1 MTDRLIGRC
10 SPLSLKR
17 ACHLLKVSHSG
28 FARWKSVQNKTH
40 RHGVVNS
47 DAMILTQTKALI
59 NENQGIVPGVINLY
73 RQLQN
78 KGYCVDVKRLRSLL
92 RDNGIVHRWH
102 RKYVATTDSNHS
114 LSVSPN
120 LLKRQFDKFGI
131 NEAWCGDITYIDTE
145 DGWLYLASV
154 IDLGTRR
161 LVGYAMDKRMTTEL
175 ITTALKKAYDNEQP
189 DPGCIF
195 HSDRGSQYCS
205 HAFQDMLSE
214 YFMRSSMSQRG
225 QCWDNAPAESFWATL
240 KREIMPTGKRFSS
253 YELAKAKIEK
263 WIMYYNGKRPHSKL
277 GGVAPNTFYCKQLAM
292 L

>member
-1 MTDRLIGRC
+1 MESSVVIWLHPYFPTWELRGFHVISSGVLCEAVSVRYAFIEKSLTD
-10 SPLSLKR
+10 
-17 ACHLLKVSHSG
+17 
-28 FARWKSVQNKTH
+28 
-40 RHGVVNS
+40 
-47 DAMILTQTKALI
+47 
-59 NENQGIVPGVINLY
+59 
-73 RQLQN
+73 
-78 KGYCVDVKRLRSLL
+78 
-92 RDNGIVHRWH
+92 
-102 RKYVATTDSNHS
+102 
-114 LSVSPN
+114 
-120 LLKRQFDKFGI
+120 
-131 NEAWCGDITYIDTE
+131 
-145 DGWLYLASV
+145 
-154 IDLGTRR
+154 R
-161 LVGYAMDKRMTTEL
+161 LVGYAMGKRMTTEL

-214 YFMRSSMSQRG
+214 YFMRSSMSRRG

-292 L
+292 LWRSFKRESKVYNDRPLPNFIPHSNIKKRRWKPIVSFHFECLRMLLKEIR